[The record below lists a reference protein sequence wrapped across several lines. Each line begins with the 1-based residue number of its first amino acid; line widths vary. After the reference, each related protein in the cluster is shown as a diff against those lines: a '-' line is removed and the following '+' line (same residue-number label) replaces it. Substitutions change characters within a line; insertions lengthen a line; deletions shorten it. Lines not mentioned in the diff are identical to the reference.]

1 MLVRRPAL
9 SVVNRVVS
17 LTVTLPGEVL
27 SRGAGTG
34 ETTDLR
40 QPGGVVELSLHQE
53 NTEIVSENELISSC
67 LRGEDRAWTALIKLF
82 EGPVAARMWRF
93 SRDRAVCQELVQD
106 VFVELYRSLPKYQRL
121 DGVPLLHWVQRI
133 ATRVGY
139 QYWKKQALL
148 NRGRLPLEGFD
159 RPKEAADP
167 TDDPAA
173 EAARL
178 VHRTLAMLGP
188 EDRLV
193 LTLAHLEGCDTK
205 QIAQQTGWNRAVV
218 KMRCF
223 RARQRLKT
231 LIESDE
237 GLTRAMQEALN
248 RG

>member
-1 MLVRRPAL
+1 
-9 SVVNRVVS
+9 
-17 LTVTLPGEVL
+17 
-27 SRGAGTG
+27 
-34 ETTDLR
+34 
-40 QPGGVVELSLHQE
+40 VEPNLHQE
-53 NTEIVSENELISSC
+53 NAEIAGENELIGAC
-67 LRGEDRAWTALIKLF
+67 LRGEERAWAALIRLF
-82 EGPVAARMWRF
+82 EGHVAARMWRF

-106 VFVELYRSLPKYQRL
+106 VFVELYRSLPRYQRL
-121 DGVPLLHWVQRI
+121 AGVPLMHWVQRI

-148 NRGRLPLEGFD
+148 NRGRLSLEGFD
-159 RPKEAADP
+159 KAAESPDP
-167 TDDPAA
+167 LEDPAA
-173 EAARL
+173 EAAKL
-178 VHRTLAMLGP
+178 VHQVLAMLGP

-231 LIESDE
+231 LIESDKN
-237 GLTRAMQEALN
+237 LTRAMQEALN